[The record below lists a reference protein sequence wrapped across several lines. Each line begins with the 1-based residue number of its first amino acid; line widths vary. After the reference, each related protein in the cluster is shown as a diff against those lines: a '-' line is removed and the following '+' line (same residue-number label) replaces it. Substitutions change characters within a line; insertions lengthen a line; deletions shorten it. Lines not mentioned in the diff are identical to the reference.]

1 MARPTL
7 SRPLAALVA
16 ALVTAQV
23 TAPLA
28 APAFAQSY
36 PSRPIRVIV
45 PSLPGGGF
53 DVTARVLAEKMG
65 PLLGVQMVVENRAI
79 AGTIGGTEV
88 VAKAPADGHTVLV
101 GGLSNIALNPGLHP
115 ALSYD
120 PHDFRPV
127 GLAVSYSYTLIGR
140 RDLPANTL
148 KEVIEY
154 GRAHP
159 GKLTFGGAPGTGQH
173 VATVA
178 LFAQTKVDALSI
190 FYKGATAVHQDL
202 LGGRLDLYFD
212 NIQTA
217 RPHIEKGAVKVFAT
231 SSPVRLSFLPNVP
244 TVAET
249 GVGKLEMETWFGP
262 FVRRDTPQPIVARL
276 RAAFEKTM
284 AMPEVISRFENGS
297 GRVLDMTLP
306 DTEAYVNGEI
316 ARWTKVIRDAGIKLP

>member
-7 SRPLAALVA
+7 SRPLAALIT
-16 ALVTAQV
+16 ALVTALV

-28 APAFAQSY
+28 APVFAQSY

-53 DVTARVLAEKMG
+53 DVTARVLSEKMG

-79 AGTIGGTEV
+79 AGTVGGTEV
-88 VAKAPADGHTVLV
+88 VAKAPADGHTVLI

-127 GLAVSYSYTLIGR
+127 GLAVSYPYTLIGR

-217 RPHIEKGAVKVFAT
+217 RAHIEKGAVKVFAT

-249 GVGKLEMETWFGP
+249 GVGKLEMETWFGWFAP
-262 FVRRDTPQPIVARL
+262 AKTPPAVVERL
-276 RAAFEKTM
+276 RAELDKATQLAEIRTRLEQNAGRSLRMSSAESEAFVK
-284 AMPEVISRFENGS
+284 AEVSK
-297 GRVLDMTLP
+297 
-306 DTEAYVNGEI
+306 
-316 ARWTKVIRDAGIKLP
+316 WTGLMKQAGIVPE